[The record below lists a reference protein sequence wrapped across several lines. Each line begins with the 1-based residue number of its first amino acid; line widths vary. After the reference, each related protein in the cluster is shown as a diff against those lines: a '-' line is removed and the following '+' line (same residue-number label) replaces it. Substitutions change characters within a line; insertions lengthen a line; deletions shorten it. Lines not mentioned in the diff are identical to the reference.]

1 MAART
6 QPFLAIFQVTRKRR
20 GKRSTVS
27 FFRAFPR
34 IVQTTSLTLYW
45 PEPDLAAND
54 NGKYSLS
61 FTHSRMGPT
70 KNQRV
75 YK

>member
-1 MAART
+1 M
-6 QPFLAIFQVTRKRR
+6 
-20 GKRSTVS
+20 
-27 FFRAFPR
+27 
-34 IVQTTSLTLYW
+34 QTTSLTFYW

-54 NGKYSLS
+54 NGKYNLS

-70 KNQRV
+70 KNQTV